1 MHHLSAGGDQQNV
14 DEQIVNENYGAE
26 FVEAAVNLARTIDGL
41 EDQGEIL
48 SSAAGIYA
56 ESGQLDLAVDLA
68 QTIDDSYQRDLA
80 LTKLAAICATDG
92 DDDQADSLLEMIQD
106 DTVYAAGIE
115 QIAAAYARAGEI
127 DKATETAQRLS
138 DSDSALSSV
147 ARACPSRDLLTDCLE
162 IARAIEYPELKV
174 TALIELAG
182 TARKL
187 EAPDESAQLIEEAE
201 SAAAEID
208 FPQQRI
214 EARVRIAAGHKDN
227 DQTALGIEVLRK
239 ARADCEEID
248 GSDRNAALGQVAA
261 AYAGLRDF
269 TSAEQLLEEIED
281 PYDFC
286 HATTEVAFG
295 HYQAGDQNAAIKLLA
310 DELEVIKDEPVY
322 GEQSLIRRRAVLGFL
337 AETYA
342 SIGRLE
348 DALQVTELLDSDE
361 QQDSTLRQIAFTS
374 ASGDNPNTALKV
386 FEKIKDD
393 SMRVLAKVDV
403 VRAWTR
409 SDRLELAD
417 HLLSSASVEIAKI
430 EWPQQRTRCLA
441 ELAQAFELREQITRC
456 AENLFEALNAATTI
470 KGSYPQARALIGL
483 AVIHK
488 ELARPTSEAERQIL
502 EEIIDRLD

>member
-26 FVEAAVNLARTIDGL
+26 FVEAAVSLARTIAGF

-48 SSAAGIYA
+48 SAATDIYA
-56 ESGQLDLAVDLA
+56 QSGRLDLAVNLA

-80 LTKLAAICATDG
+80 LTKIAAICATDG
-92 DDDQADSLLEMIQD
+92 DGDQADSLLEMIED
-106 DTVYAAGIE
+106 DTVYASGIE

-127 DKATETAQRLS
+127 DQATETAQRLS
-138 DSDSALSSV
+138 DSDSALSSI
-147 ARACPSRDLLTDCLE
+147 ARACPSRDLLTDCME
-162 IARAIEYPELKV
+162 VARSIDYLELKV
-174 TALIELAG
+174 AALIELAG

-187 EAPDESAQLIEEAE
+187 EARDESAELIEEAV
-201 SAAAEID
+201 AATEAID

-214 EARVRIAAGHKDN
+214 EARVRIAAWYKES
-227 DQTALGIEVLRK
+227 DQTEQGVEVLNK
-239 ARADCEEID
+239 ARTDCEGID
-248 GSDRNAALGQVAA
+248 GSDGDAALWQVAA
-261 AYAGLRDF
+261 AYAGLREF
-269 TSAEQLLEEIED
+269 TSAEQLLEELDD

-286 HATTEVAFG
+286 HATAEVAFE

-310 DELEVIKDEPVY
+310 DELEVIKDEPVLS
-322 GEQSLIRRRAVLGFL
+322 EQSLIRRRAVLGFL

-348 DALQVTELLDSDE
+348 DALQVAELLDSDE
-361 QQDSTLRQIAFTS
+361 QKDSTLRKIAFTS
-374 ASGDNPNTALKV
+374 ASSDNPNTAFAV

-393 SMRVLAKVDV
+393 SMRALSKIDV

-417 HLLSSASVEIAKI
+417 HLLGTISAEVAKV

-441 ELAQAFELREQITRC
+441 ELAQAYDLREQPSRS
-456 AENLFEALNAATTI
+456 AENLFEALSTSTTI
-470 KGSYPQARALIGL
+470 KESYLQARGLIGL

-488 ELARPTSEAERQIL
+488 ELARPTSEAERKIL
-502 EEIIDRLD
+502 EEIIYRLD